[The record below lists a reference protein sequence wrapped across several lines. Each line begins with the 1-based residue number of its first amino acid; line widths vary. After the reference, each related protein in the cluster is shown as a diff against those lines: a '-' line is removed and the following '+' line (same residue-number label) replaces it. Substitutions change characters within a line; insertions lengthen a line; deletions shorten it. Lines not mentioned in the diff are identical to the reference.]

1 MLGVFDGNVRETSD
15 FLRFCFVA
23 CHLRRALPIEPDPM
37 KPDRTSAVVIIAA
50 AVILSACSASRVP
63 RQIAVPNA
71 EIPPANRAW
80 QAARIRLHSM
90 CPRVPKTGDELT
102 EALHVLQENG
112 CYARLAKDTHIL
124 TVDDWHWHW
133 LPPYQV
139 VVAVHDEELR
149 KRVTPKLY
157 EEYMSGLSRFLA
169 AKADNG
175 EITPAQL
182 KYTFNAGWSWLNRK
196 IQEERMLLREN
207 LASAQSADQGLRE
220 KVTTVAG
227 GLATIATLALAVSAP
242 DKAYQ
247 PSPANC
253 YAYPTVE
260 LNYTIQCY

>member
-1 MLGVFDGNVRETSD
+1 MLGGIRRKCLGNIRLSSIMLCGMPLAPRIGDRT
-15 FLRFCFVA
+15 
-23 CHLRRALPIEPDPM
+23 M
-37 KPDRTSAVVIIAA
+37 KPSRASAIVIIAA
-50 AVILSACSASRVP
+50 AVIVSACSASRVP

-71 EIPPANRAW
+71 EMPPANLAW

-112 CYARLAKDTHIL
+112 CYARLAKDTHTL

-133 LPPYQV
+133 LPPYQI

-149 KRVTPKLY
+149 KRATPKLY

-169 AKADNG
+169 EKADNG

-196 IQEERMLLREN
+196 IQEERILSQEN
-207 LASAQSADQGLRE
+207 VASAQSADQGLRE

-260 LNYTIQCY
+260 RNYTIQCY

>member
-1 MLGVFDGNVRETSD
+1 
-15 FLRFCFVA
+15 
-23 CHLRRALPIEPDPM
+23 M
-37 KPDRTSAVVIIAA
+37 KRNRTPVIVVIAA
-50 AVILSACSASRVP
+50 AVILSACSTSRVP
-63 RQIAVPNA
+63 RQIAERNA
-71 EIPPANRAW
+71 EIPAVNLAW
-80 QAARIRLHSM
+80 HAARTRLHSM

-102 EALHVLQENG
+102 EALHVQQQNG
-112 CYARLAKDTHIL
+112 CYARLAKDTHML

-169 AKADNG
+169 VKADNG

-182 KYTFNAGWSWLNRK
+182 KYTFNAGWSWLYRK
-196 IQEERMLLREN
+196 IQEERILLREN
-207 LASAQSADQGLRE
+207 LAAAQTADQALRE

-227 GLATIATLALAVSAP
+227 GLATVATLALAVSAP

-253 YAYPTVE
+253 YAYPTE
-260 LNYTIQCY
+260 EHNYTIQCH